1 MYKFN
6 KSIILILIFLL
17 LHILLI
23 SSQSTT
29 NESQINNRS
38 CNLDSDCVNNPKNET
53 SSNIR
58 SGDFMCINNSCKFVV
73 AAGQNCRDVTDCVAY
88 HYSHLRNISLDSD
101 ICSPKNCNFASKCDR
116 AWDQK
121 DIFSIPKIEDQ
132 STCCIGLDDGM
143 ECEIVAND
151 VDPCNSNCNYYD
163 DTNSKKCGNKNQKNY
178 IWIGV
183 VICLIGSATLNIGL
197 NVQKYAFTK
206 HQRELDREC
215 HSAANYDQNKQQIVT
230 DDNNST
236 HSKQHS
242 TLYKKLEKFMFWK
255 QIIVSPLWVCGFIVY
270 VIGSF
275 LSFVALKFAPQSLI
289 APLGVVSL
297 VVNLLIAPILHN
309 QRLTMLDSIG
319 VIIIII
325 GSVIITIFSGVVIQD
340 YELCVLIELFKRPQ
354 TIIYLT
360 VIGVFIFSLYTFIRI
375 VEKNAIQK
383 DKDAIAKANAVVA
396 ELSATENTPIPTI
409 HNLFN
414 YRLSISIDE
423 NNKTLTEDINR
434 TLSSTIDE
442 TKKTRSDV
450 AHNNKD
456 DSILTE
462 EEIKPFPR
470 SSIDTIRSTRSV
482 VRQRNIK
489 EKVLLPLAYAILASS
504 MATITTLFAKSL
516 INLLNVSFTQNDNQ
530 FKDLLSWA
538 ILFITILTAIGQVY
552 WINMGLK
559 KYDALLQVPI
569 FYCNWSLFDIIG
581 GGIYYDEFRNFKT
594 ITYVGFII
602 GVVLIFFGVSLLSK
616 RLSKLTKEEEE
627 LKEMQKNWEQE
638 MKKLKMSKSGKK

>member
-1 MYKFN
+1 MEPLDLYPTNPKIGNTYKGNIYKGNTN
-6 KSIILILIFLL
+6 KGNTYKGNTYKGSTYKECGPL
-17 LHILLI
+17 
-23 SSQSTT
+23 SSGTLQIYNVTIKLPSTT

-489 EKVLLPLAYAILASS
+489 EKVLLPLAYAILAS
-504 MATITTLFAKSL
+504 T
-516 INLLNVSFTQNDNQ
+516 
-530 FKDLLSWA
+530 
-538 ILFITILTAIGQVY
+538 IGQVY

-581 GGIYYDEFRNFKT
+581 GGIYYDEF
-594 ITYVGFII
+594 
-602 GVVLIFFGVSLLSK
+602 
-616 RLSKLTKEEEE
+616 
-627 LKEMQKNWEQE
+627 LKGCLN
-638 MKKLKMSKSGKK
+638 